1 MKVQVNKEQTDKQIQ
16 LIVIYLQILKN
27 AFDEP
32 TQLHQFFS
40 VIIFISTSGLLMSCD
55 TWLNDE
61 NKSSSE

>member
-16 LIVIYLQILKN
+16 LTVLYLRITKN

-32 TQLHQFFS
+32 TKLHLLFS
-40 VIIFISTSGLLMSCD
+40 VIIFISTSGLLMSSD

-61 NKSSSE
+61 NKSCSE